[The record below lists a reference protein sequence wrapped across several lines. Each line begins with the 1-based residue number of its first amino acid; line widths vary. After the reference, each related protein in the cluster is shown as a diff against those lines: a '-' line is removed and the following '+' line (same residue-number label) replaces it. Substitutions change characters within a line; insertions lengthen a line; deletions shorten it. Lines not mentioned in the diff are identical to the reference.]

1 MESKRNSARLA
12 ALVTGVAIASNALPA
27 YGQSLLSSFKH
38 AVADAIAK
46 KAGAQPQSTPGHQLP
61 NSGDGVHSQ
70 TLHFDW
76 NYPGFAPHEINGYL
90 HLRMGTASLDQF
102 NNAVPGH
109 QTCDDIYLGYAA
121 LGRPSLSDDDARR
134 CVSLE
139 RMDDSTATMQTVQK
153 RMVEIA
159 QQLATSGKFYT
170 RGTVQQ
176 IYTGTNE
183 SNNQSI
189 PPGQAVL
196 RLGCCGGHTIGSP
209 SGTYLLQVGPN
220 WYLDLSDSYEL
231 RFDASPELLTQWGQ
245 MARASYVYYTVKPA
259 KNGRPSP
266 AERGITE
273 YDVPVEVN
281 KIVLEANGH
290 RVELAP
296 EPLGKKPHEL
306 PGKR

>member
-1 MESKRNSARLA
+1 MESKRISARVA
-12 ALVTGVAIASNALPA
+12 ALATGVVIASNALPA
-27 YGQSLLSSFKH
+27 HGQSLFSSFKH

-46 KAGAQPQSTPGHQLP
+46 KAGAPPQSTPGYQPP
-61 NSGDGVHSQ
+61 NFGDGVHSQ

-76 NYPGFAPHEINGYL
+76 NYPGFAPHEMNGYL

-153 RMVEIA
+153 RMAEIA

-170 RGTVQQ
+170 RGTVQHISLRTYEFTDQ
-176 IYTGTNE
+176 P
-183 SNNQSI
+183 I
-189 PPGQAVL
+189 PRGQAVL
-196 RLGCCGGHTIGSP
+196 RLGSGGHPTVGSP

-220 WYLDLSDSYEL
+220 WYPNLADSYQL
-231 RFDASPELLTQWGQ
+231 RFEASPELLSQWDQ
-245 MARASYVYYTVKPA
+245 MARASYVFYTVKPA

-273 YDVPVEVN
+273 YDVPVLVN

-290 RVELAP
+290 RVELTP
-296 EPLGKKPHEL
+296 EPLGEKPHEL
-306 PGKR
+306 PGTR